1 VPDRSVVIAIAR
13 IALLSGSVLLA
24 GCQLGYYS
32 HLVGGHTRLMMDRE
46 PVDEVLARDDLSAE
60 LRQRL
65 QLAQQLRDFASNAL
79 ALPVEDAYAD
89 YVALERDWITW
100 NLFAAPPLSL
110 EPHSWCYPVVGCAH
124 YRGYF
129 DQARAERDAKKLRGK
144 GLEVYASGAIAY
156 STLGWFDDPLTTPML
171 AGSELWFAELLFHE
185 LAHRRFYLKGDTRF
199 NESLATS
206 VAREGLR
213 RWLAAQPQRRAEA
226 EAQLARQ
233 ATARQQVLD
242 LVADTRTA
250 LETLYAS
257 SLPETEK
264 LARRDALRADLR
276 QRYRAALAAN
286 PALAGYQRWFDGPL
300 NNAQLNTLADYEG
313 WVPAFD
319 AVLAACDGDWACFWQ
334 EVERMADLP
343 AEQRQALLEKMND

>member
-1 VPDRSVVIAIAR
+1 M
-13 IALLSGSVLLA
+13 LLASVLLA

-32 HLVGGHTRLMMDRE
+32 HLVGGHTRLMLDRE
-46 PVDEVLARDDLSAE
+46 PVEELLARDDLPAE

-65 QLAQQLRDFASNAL
+65 QLAQQLRSFAAREL
-79 ALPVEDAYAD
+79 ALPVEGAYAD

-110 EPHSWCYPVVGCAH
+110 QPHNWCYPVIGCAN

-129 DQARAERDAKKLRGK
+129 DQARAGRDAEKLRGK

-206 VAREGLR
+206 VARAGVR
-213 RWLAAQPQRRAEA
+213 RWLASEPQRLAEA
-226 EAQLARQ
+226 AMQMAQHA
-233 ATARQQVLD
+233 AARQQVLE
-242 LVADTRTA
+242 LVAGTRTA
-250 LETLYAS
+250 LEALYAS
-257 SLPETEK
+257 TLPEADK
-264 LARRDALRADLR
+264 LARRDALRAELR
-276 QRYRAALAAN
+276 QRYQAALAEN

-319 AVLAACDGDWACFWQ
+319 AVLAACDGDWACFWA
-334 EVERMADLP
+334 EVERIADLP
-343 AEQRQALLEKMND
+343 AEQRQALLETMND

>member
-1 VPDRSVVIAIAR
+1 M
-13 IALLSGSVLLA
+13 LLASVLLA

-32 HLVGGHTRLMMDRE
+32 HLVGGHTRLMLDRE
-46 PVDEVLARDDLSAE
+46 PVEELLARDDLSSE

-65 QLAQQLRDFASNAL
+65 QLAQQLRSFAAREL
-79 ALPVEDAYAD
+79 ALPVEGAYAD

-110 EPHSWCYPVVGCAH
+110 QPHNWCYPMIGCAN

-129 DQARAERDAKKLRGK
+129 DQARAGRDAEKLRGK

-171 AGSELWFAELLFHE
+171 AGSEFWFAELLFHE

-206 VAREGLR
+206 VARAGVR
-213 RWLAAQPQRRAEA
+213 RWLASEPQRLAEA
-226 EAQLARQ
+226 AMQMAQHA
-233 ATARQQVLD
+233 AARQQVLE
-242 LVADTRTA
+242 LVAGTCTA
-250 LETLYAS
+250 LEALYAS
-257 SLPETEK
+257 TLPEADK
-264 LARRDALRADLR
+264 LARRDALRAELR
-276 QRYRAALAAN
+276 QRYQAALAEN

-319 AVLAACDGDWACFWQ
+319 AVLAACDGDWACFWT
-334 EVERMADLP
+334 EVERIADLP
-343 AEQRQALLEKMND
+343 AEQRQALLETMND

>member
-1 VPDRSVVIAIAR
+1 M
-13 IALLSGSVLLA
+13 LLASVLLA
-24 GCQLGYYS
+24 GCQLGYYG
-32 HLVGGHTRLMMDRE
+32 HLVGGHTRLMLDRE
-46 PVDEVLARDDLSAE
+46 PVEELLARDDLPAE

-65 QLAQQLRDFASNAL
+65 QLAQQLRSFAAREL
-79 ALPVEDAYAD
+79 ALPVEGAYAD

-110 EPHSWCYPVVGCAH
+110 QPHSWCYPVIGCAN

-129 DQARAERDAKKLRGK
+129 DQARAGRDAEKLRDK

-206 VAREGLR
+206 VARAGVR
-213 RWLAAQPQRRAEA
+213 RWLASEPQRLAEA
-226 EAQLARQ
+226 GMQMAQHEA
-233 ATARQQVLD
+233 ARQQVLE
-242 LVADTRTA
+242 LVAGTRTA
-250 LETLYAS
+250 LEALYAS
-257 SLPETEK
+257 TLPEADK
-264 LARRDALRADLR
+264 LARRDALRAELR
-276 QRYRAALAAN
+276 QRYRAALAEN

-313 WVPAFD
+313 WVPGFD
-319 AVLAACDGDWACFWQ
+319 AVLAACDGDWACFWH
-334 EVERMADLP
+334 EVERIADLP
-343 AEQRQALLEKMND
+343 AEQRQALLEKSHD

>member
-1 VPDRSVVIAIAR
+1 M
-13 IALLSGSVLLA
+13 LLASVLLA

-32 HLVGGHTRLMMDRE
+32 HLVSGHTRLMLDRE
-46 PVDEVLARDDLSAE
+46 PVEELLERDDLSPE

-65 QLAQQLRDFASNAL
+65 QLAQQLRAFAANEL
-79 ALPVEDAYAD
+79 ALPVEGAYAD

-110 EPHSWCYPVVGCAH
+110 QPHSWCYPVIGCAN

-129 DQARAERDAKKLRGK
+129 DQERAGRDAEKLRDK
-144 GLEVYASGAIAY
+144 GLEVYTSGAIAY

-171 AGSELWFAELLFHE
+171 AGSDLWFAELLFHE

-206 VAREGLR
+206 AARAGVR
-213 RWLAAQPQRRAEA
+213 RWLATEPQRLAEA
-226 EAQLARQ
+226 GMQMERHEA
-233 ATARQQVLD
+233 ARQQVLE
-242 LVADTRTA
+242 LVAGTRTE
-250 LETLYAS
+250 LEAVYAS
-257 SLPETEK
+257 TLPEADK
-264 LARRDALRADLR
+264 LARRDALRAELR
-276 QRYRAALAAN
+276 QRYQAALAGN
-286 PALAGYQRWFDGPL
+286 PALAGYQRWFAGPL

-319 AVLAACDGDWACFWQ
+319 AVLAACDGDWACFWT
-334 EVERMADLP
+334 EVERIAGLP
-343 AEQRQALLEKMND
+343 AEQRQTLLETMND